1 MKDLATFLEL
11 FPEEVLAKAIDL
23 GFPEEALRA
32 YYGVNLF
39 SWLHSRLEKDPR
51 KFSDLPKAF
60 REFLSPHFDDGPF
73 TEVRHI
79 TASDGAKK
87 YAFRCKDGAWIESVY
102 IPAGK
107 RRTVCLS
114 TQVGCRWGCR
124 FCYTGK
130 MGFVRNLSTAE
141 ILEQAYE
148 IIRREGKITHLV
160 YMGMGEPL
168 DNYEAVLRS
177 IRMLNHPK
185 GQNIGIRRMTIST
198 VGIIPAIER
207 LMAERLQVNLAVSL
221 HSALPEVRAELV
233 PAERAYP
240 LKRLVPLLQR
250 YYALTHRQITFE
262 YVVIPDVNDDMRSAR
277 ALARLVRGWDCK
289 INLIPQNIPSA
300 SSRERKD
307 IKQRTHSFYRRL
319 LSLGITKVTIRFSRA
334 LDVGGAC
341 GLLGS
346 KMVAGPP

>member
-1 MKDLATFLEL
+1 MSTLTAFLEL
-11 FPEEVLAKAIDL
+11 FPEEILAKAIDL
-23 GFPEEALRA
+23 GFPEEDLRA

-39 SWLHSRLEKDPR
+39 SWLHSKLKKDPQE
-51 KFSDLPKAF
+51 FSDLPRAF
-60 REFLSPHFDDGPF
+60 RDFLSSHLDEGPF
-73 TEVRHI
+73 AEVREFS
-79 TASDGAKK
+79 ASDGAKK
-87 YAFRCKDGAWIESVY
+87 YAFRCKDGSWIESVY
-102 IPAGK
+102 IPAGR

-130 MGFVRNLSTAE
+130 MGFVRNLTCAE

-148 IIRREGKITHLV
+148 IVRREGKITHLV

-168 DNYEAVLRS
+168 DNYDAVLRS
-177 IRMLNHPK
+177 IRIFNHPK
-185 GQNIGIRRMTIST
+185 GQHIGMRRITIST

-221 HSALPEVRAELV
+221 HSAIPEVRAELV

-250 YYALTHRQITFE
+250 YYAQTHRQITFE
-262 YVVIPDVNDDMRSAR
+262 YVVIPEVNDDMKSAR
-277 ALARLVRGWDCK
+277 ALAKLVRGWDCK
-289 INLIPQNIPSA
+289 VNLIPQNLPSA
-300 SSRERKD
+300 SSRERKAL
-307 IKQRTHSFYRRL
+307 KQRTYGFYRRL
-319 LSLGITKVTIRFSRA
+319 LSLGVTKVTIRFSRA

-346 KMVAGPP
+346 KMVAGSP